1 MASGAPTDDA
11 LDAAEEITIAVHI
24 NKENE
29 STSNLNPSQ
38 DLWKPAEL
46 EIKPIKLS
54 NLKSDIPT
62 AFRNSSFKSLFK
74 NDNYEWKIFSYDPTK
89 AEIEISNDDD
99 LQTEILNFN
108 AQDKTED
115 DGIKLNSNKFLK
127 LRIVFFKR
135 NLFEEKSLVET
146 DVKSQ
151 NIDTTQQRHTPSII
165 IIQKGEII
173 SHYIEPTCIDCETIT
188 IRLSLNNHVSKTTKF
203 VVYQVGYEAGDKLA
217 KIQLKKNQ
225 IKAKADID
233 PDEIDA
239 KSFKIAVYQKQHD
252 TKPISNILQITRP
265 DEEQSED
272 YIPIPISLS
281 TVKAI
286 ELDDEKNENIYVYF
300 DLPSN
305 IQGEDIQFKVK

>member
-135 NLFEEKSLVET
+135 NLEDEKSIDE
-146 DVKSQ
+146 SQ
-151 NIDTTQQRHTPSII
+151 VQPQDIDTTQQKDPTI
-165 IIQKGEII
+165 IIQKGQII
-173 SHYIEPTCIDCETIT
+173 SPYIVPTYIDYDTMT
-188 IRLSLNNHVSKTTKF
+188 IRLSLNKPAAKKTKF
-203 VVYQVGYEAGDKLA
+203 VIHECGNEEADKLA
-217 KIQLKKNQ
+217 NIQVKNNH
-225 IKAKADID
+225 IDAKAEID
-233 PDEIDA
+233 PDEIDE
-239 KSFKIAVYQKQHD
+239 KSFKIAVYQKAHD
-252 TKPISNILQITRP
+252 TKPISNILQINRP
-265 DEEQSED
+265 EEEQPQD